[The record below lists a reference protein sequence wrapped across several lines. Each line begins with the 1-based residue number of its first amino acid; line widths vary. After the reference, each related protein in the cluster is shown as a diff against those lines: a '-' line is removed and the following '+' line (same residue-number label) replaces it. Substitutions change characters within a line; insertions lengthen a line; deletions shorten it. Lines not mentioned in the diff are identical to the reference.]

1 MSQEIVEL
9 RYRAADA
16 FNRHDLDAL
25 LALCDPDVV
34 FISRH
39 LGLEAGGGTHHG
51 HDGVRSWW
59 ESLLG
64 IFPDFSTELAEVR
77 DLGDV
82 TVTQHHLYGH
92 GSGSDVP
99 MEQTNW
105 DVAQWR
111 DKKVI
116 WWRAFRTEAEAI
128 KAAGLEE

>member
-64 IFPDFSTELAEVR
+64 ISPDFSTELAEVR

-116 WWRAFRTEAEAI
+116 WWRAFRTEAEAL
-128 KAAGLEE
+128 KAAGLSE